1 MLNIRKL
8 ELVEAKLNAETILDE
23 IWAWL
28 STDQVNEIVED
39 IIKAFDLDSEDIE
52 DPTQEILDHMA
63 DGYEDDDEFWGDLD
77 KLVGGK

>member
-1 MLNIRKL
+1 MLNLKRL
-8 ELVEAKLNAETILDE
+8 EFLESHVDAETILE
-23 IWAWL
+23 EVWAWL
-28 STDQVNEIVED
+28 TTDQVNEIVED